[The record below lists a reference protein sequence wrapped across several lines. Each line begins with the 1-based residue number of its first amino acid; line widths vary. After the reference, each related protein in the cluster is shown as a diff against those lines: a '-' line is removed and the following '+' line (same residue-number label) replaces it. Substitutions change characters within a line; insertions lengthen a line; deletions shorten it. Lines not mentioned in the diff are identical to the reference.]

1 MNVYLSVGSNQGD
14 RRGRLELALRQFED
28 GPLQIVRVSPVV
40 ESPASLPVGAP
51 SAWNKPYLNLVLA
64 CRTEAT
70 PELCQTWCRRIS
82 SELSPPAESR
92 WAPRA
97 VDLDLLIWGDTV
109 LEQDDLVLPRPDLHQ
124 RAFILSPL
132 VAIEPSLMIPGL
144 GEQSVLD
151 WSRRLTHHI
160 PLWMGI
166 VNLTPDSFSDGGQ
179 LETLAAVMAR
189 VDLMVEAGVHI
200 IDLGAESTRPDATGL
215 PPDLEWRRL
224 EPVLLALRERLQDRW
239 LGPAISVDT
248 RHFEVARRA
257 LELGVDWINDVS
269 GLQDPE
275 MIALARAHP
284 AQWVAMHSLT
294 VPAKRN
300 TLMPED
306 LDPVTGVEEWLE
318 RRLSEWITAGL
329 DLDRIVFDPGI
340 GFGKSALQSLEL
352 MRHVDRLRRHGLRV
366 LIGHSRKS
374 FLSGIGSDRDD
385 RDLLTVGASM
395 KLCEQGVDII
405 RVHDVPRHLAAY
417 RGWSHLCPA
426 TW

>member
-1 MNVYLSVGSNQGD
+1 MKVYLSVGSNQGD
-14 RRGRLELALRQFED
+14 RLAHLESALRHFEV
-28 GPLQIVRVSPVV
+28 GPLQIVQVSPVV
-40 ESPASLPVGAP
+40 ESPASLPMGAP
-51 SAWNKPYLNLVLA
+51 SAWNQPYLNLVLA
-64 CRTEAT
+64 CQTEAA
-70 PELCQTWCRRIS
+70 PDLCQAWCHRIS

-97 VDLDLLIWGDTV
+97 VDLDLLIWGDSV
-109 LEQDDLVLPRPDLHQ
+109 LEQDNLVLPRPDLHQ

-132 VAIEPSLMIPGL
+132 VAIEPSLVIPGL
-144 GEQSVLD
+144 GKHTVLD

-200 IDLGAESTRPDATGL
+200 IDLGAESTRPDAAGV
-215 PPDLEWRRL
+215 PPDLEWQRL
-224 EPVLLALRERLQDRW
+224 EPVLLALRERWQDRL

-248 RHFEVARRA
+248 RHVEVASRA

-269 GLQDPE
+269 GLQDPG

-284 AQWVAMHSLT
+284 AQWIAMHSLT
-294 VPAKRN
+294 VPAERG

-306 LDPVTGVEEWLE
+306 RDPVAGVEDWLA
-318 RRLSEWITAGL
+318 RRLSEWDAAGL

-352 MRHVDRLRRHGLRV
+352 MRHVDRLRGHGMRL

-374 FLSGIGSDRDD
+374 FLSGIGTDLDD

-395 KLCEQGVDII
+395 KLCEQGADII
-405 RVHDVPRHLAAY
+405 RVHDVPQHLAAY

-426 TW
+426 GW